1 MKVYLASKFL
11 LSLGLVIVFIFLV
24 KGNLKNIS
32 LERVKEKKL
41 GSRREASYIKKQSE
55 YIQGL
60 AWWCRLG
67 TSEYASLKVSSHV

>member
-32 LERVKEKKL
+32 LERVKEKN
-41 GSRREASYIKKQSE
+41 
-55 YIQGL
+55 
-60 AWWCRLG
+60 
-67 TSEYASLKVSSHV
+67 